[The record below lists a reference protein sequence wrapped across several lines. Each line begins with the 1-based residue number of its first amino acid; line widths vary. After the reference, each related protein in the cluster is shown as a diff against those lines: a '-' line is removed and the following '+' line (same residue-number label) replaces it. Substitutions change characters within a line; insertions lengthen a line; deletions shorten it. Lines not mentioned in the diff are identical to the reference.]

1 MIKQYDYY
9 TILQIILKDLFGIDG
24 YAIFKYFFRKSS
36 QAEQIVE
43 IQMYLIDIIEYEK
56 CII

>member
-1 MIKQYDYY
+1 MDMR
-9 TILQIILKDLFGIDG
+9 T
-24 YAIFKYFFRKSS
+24 IFKYFFRKSS